1 VTVTDESRAT
11 STPAPRVITVQRR
24 GADRVFRGVVTFGG
38 LSSFIIQALIAA
50 FLLYRGAQLFSDYGV
65 EFITAEAWV
74 NAGDSPENGAT
85 YGVAAMLVGTMVTAL
100 IAVIVSLP
108 FVVGTSLFLEF
119 YAPNWLRKALV
130 SMLDLIAAI
139 PSIVYGLWGYI
150 VLVPQVAGWSKAL
163 NEYLGWFPLFDVP
176 IPIFDRSPLAAGLVL
191 SLMIL
196 PIATSVTREVY
207 SQTPRDQL
215 NAAFALGGSRW
226 GAIRE
231 VALPYGRSGLVG
243 GMLLG
248 MGRALG
254 ETVAVLLT
262 LNLVFDINFKVLSS
276 AGGNVAS
283 LIANNFGEAGPYE
296 LKALLA
302 AGFVLFCTTLL
313 VNLIASFVV
322 RGAERKYA

>member
-1 VTVTDESRAT
+1 VTVTDNTSVT
-11 STPAPRVITVQRR
+11 STPEPRVLSVRRR
-24 GADRVFRGVVTFGG
+24 GADRVFRGAVTFGG
-38 LSSFIIQALIAA
+38 LSTFIVQALIAG
-50 FLLYRGAQLFSDYGV
+50 FLLYRGAQLFADYGID
-65 EFITAEAWV
+65 FITSEQWI
-74 NAGDSPENGAT
+74 NAGDTPENGAT
-85 YGVAAMLVGTMVTAL
+85 YGVAAMLVGTIVTAL
-100 IAVIVSLP
+100 IAVIVALP

-119 YAPNWLRKALV
+119 YAPKRLRSILV
-130 SMLDLIAAI
+130 SLLDLIAAI

-150 VLVPQVAGWSKAL
+150 VLVPQVSGWSKSL

-176 IPIFDRSPLAAGLVL
+176 IPIFDRSPLTAGLVL
-191 SLMIL
+191 TLMIL

-215 NAAFALGGSRW
+215 SAAYALGGSRW

-262 LNLVFDINFKVLSS
+262 LNLAFDINFRILAS

-302 AGFVLFCTTLL
+302 AGFVLFCTTLI
-313 VNLIASFVV
+313 VNLIASFIV

>member
-1 VTVTDESRAT
+1 MTVTADPPVVDPPQA
-11 STPAPRVITVQRR
+11 RVLTVKRR
-24 GADRVFRGVVTFGG
+24 GVDRTFRGVVTFGG
-38 LSSFIIQALIAA
+38 LSSFIVQMLIAG
-50 FLLYRGAQLFSDYGV
+50 FLLYRGAQLFADYGLDFV
-65 EFITAEAWV
+65 TSERWD
-74 NAGDSPENGAT
+74 NSGDSPENGAS
-85 YGVAAMLVGTMVTAL
+85 YGVAAMLVGTIVTAT

-119 YAPNWLRKALV
+119 YAPKRLRKVLV
-130 SMLDLIAAI
+130 SVLDLIAAI
-139 PSIVYGLWGYI
+139 PSIVYGLWGYL
-150 VLVPQVAGWSKAL
+150 VLVPEASGWGSTI
-163 NEYLGWFPLFDVP
+163 NRYLGWFPLFDVP
-176 IPIFDRSPLAAGLVL
+176 TPIFDRSPFTAGLVL

-196 PIATSVTREVY
+196 PIATSVAREVY
-207 SQTPRDQL
+207 SQTPREQL
-215 NAAFALGGSRW
+215 NAAYALGGSRW

-254 ETVAVLLT
+254 ETVAVLIT
-262 LNLVFDINFKVLSS
+262 LNLVFDVNFRILAS

-313 VNLIASFVV
+313 VNVIASFVV
-322 RGAERKYA
+322 RGAEKKYA

>member
-1 VTVTDESRAT
+1 M
-11 STPAPRVITVQRR
+11 RR
-24 GADRVFRGVVTFGG
+24 GADRTFRGVVTLGG
-38 LSSFIIQALIAA
+38 LSSFFVLALIAT
-50 FLLYRGAQLFSDYGV
+50 FLLYRGFELFRDYGLD
-65 EFITAEAWV
+65 FITSSTWDAT
-74 NAGDSPENGAT
+74 GDVPADGAV
-85 YGVAAMLVGTMVTAL
+85 YGIAAMLVGTIVTAV
-100 IAVIVSLP
+100 IAVVVSLP
-108 FVVGTSLFLEF
+108 FVMGTALYLEF
-119 YAPNWLRKALV
+119 YAPQGLKKVLV
-130 SMLDLIAAI
+130 SVLDLIAAI
-139 PSIVYGLWGYI
+139 PSIVYGLWGYL
-150 VLVPQVAGWSKAL
+150 VLVPEASGWAKTINGAF
-163 NEYLGWFPLFDVP
+163 GWIPLFDVP
-176 IPIFDRSPLAAGLVL
+176 SPIFERSPFTAGLIL

-207 SQTPRDQL
+207 SHTPREQL
-215 NAAFALGGSRW
+215 NAAYALGGTRW
-226 GAIRE
+226 GAIKE

-262 LNLVFDINFKVLSS
+262 LNLVFDINLRILAS

-283 LIANNFGEAGPYE
+283 LIASKFGEAGAYE

-322 RGAERKYA
+322 RGAEQKYA